1 MSYSPHFH
9 YDKSNRKKV
18 KVEISILNLDIR
30 KTREA
35 EEGETNE
42 RPGSAEIIE
51 FPILKL
57 NGQTMEIE
65 SIFHTY
71 VQPVY
76 NPQLTPFC
84 TQLTGI
90 IQSMVEGQPT
100 LQQAL
105 QMVAEWMDKENLLNP
120 DVSSVFVTCGDWDLK
135 TMLPGQCQHLGLQA
149 PDYFKQWINLKK
161 RSQHNDKE
169 IRGEINVGRIN
180 THSNGSSK
188 PDPA

>member
-1 MSYSPHFH
+1 MASLPQQRYQYFL
-9 YDKSNRKKV
+9 V
-18 KVEISILNLDIR
+18 LDF
-30 KTREA
+30 EA
-35 EEGETNE
+35 TCDTT
-42 RPGSAEIIE
+42 PIQPQEIIE

-84 TQLTGI
+84 TEEIIEFPILKLNGQTMEIESIFHTYVQPVYNPQLTPFCKELTGI

-120 DVSSVFVTCGDWDLK
+120 DVSSVFVTCGDWDLR
-135 TMLPGQCQHLGLQA
+135 TM
-149 PDYFKQWINLKK
+149 
-161 RSQHNDKE
+161 
-169 IRGEINVGRIN
+169 
-180 THSNGSSK
+180 
-188 PDPA
+188 